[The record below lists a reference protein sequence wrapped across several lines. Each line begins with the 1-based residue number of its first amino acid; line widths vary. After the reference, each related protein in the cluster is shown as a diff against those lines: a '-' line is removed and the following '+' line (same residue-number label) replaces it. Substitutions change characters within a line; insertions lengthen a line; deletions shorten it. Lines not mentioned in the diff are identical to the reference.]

1 MISAKSFARALFLP
15 GLRGGLPLLV
25 GAIFLLSGIGKWL
38 HPFDFL
44 ADVYNYEL
52 VGRTTA
58 KIIASTIPS
67 LELTVAVCLL
77 LGILRGGAMVV
88 SAVLLCGFTVVQ
100 LSALRRGL
108 SISCGCFGGASA
120 ESTVNYTTLIRT
132 LMLLTAA
139 LVGLWLA
146 RAQKQGPAPLSS
158 AKAGDSN

>member
-1 MISAKSFARALFLP
+1 
-15 GLRGGLPLLV
+15 LRGALPLLL
-25 GAIFLLSGIGKWL
+25 GAIFLLSSLPKWL

-67 LELTVAVCLL
+67 LELTVAACLL
-77 LGILRGGAMVV
+77 LGIMRKGAMMV
-88 SAVLLCGFTVVQ
+88 SALLLCGFIIVQ

-108 SISCGCFGGASA
+108 SISCGCFGGAAA

-132 LMLLTAA
+132 LLILVAAA
-139 LVGLWLA
+139 LGLWLSRGETDA
-146 RAQKQGPAPLSS
+146 APSGPANADEWSMR
-158 AKAGDSN
+158 